1 SHRDAGLHPSQ
12 ADFVELHRMGT
23 VVGDA
28 TEVNRAGAVF
38 AEGRDGRD
46 VLIGSVESNV
56 GHGGL
61 GQVFLCLTRFILI

>member
-12 ADFVELHRMGT
+12 VGFVELHGMGT

-28 TEVNRAGAVF
+28 TEVTCAGAVF

-46 VLIGSVESNV
+46 VLIGSVESDV
-56 GHGGL
+56 GHGEL
-61 GQVFLCLTRFILI
+61 GQAFLCLIRFILI